1 MREGVMIEVIDE
13 IAANQTIEIRR
24 ARARIRKLAQLTEIL
39 ARCASEVGQRL
50 RIARMRL
57 CISEQ
62 EAAAAAK
69 VTLTT
74 WRKYEAGG
82 GGYCTIPIVNFGQH
96 FGLSL
101 DWLFVGDGPA
111 PAYRRPTL
119 SVIPG
124 GEA

>member
-24 ARARIRKLAQLTEIL
+24 AQARIRELVRLTEIL

-69 VTLTT
+69 VTVKT

-82 GGYCTIPIVNFGQH
+82 GGYCTITVVNFA
-96 FGLSL
+96 L
-101 DWLFVGDGPA
+101 
-111 PAYRRPTL
+111 AYRWTGCSTAMGTRRHAAGRG
-119 SVIPG
+119 SS
-124 GEA
+124 